1 MCGYHLSKSNCKK
14 CCCRRFGLVSKCCKE
29 RYIMQFDIY
38 ELLNSN
44 ERESLNEIV
53 LEACSRNGYD
63 PNEIDYDIQGTIIT
77 IM

>member
-1 MCGYHLSKSNCKK
+1 MAG
-14 CCCRRFGLVSKCCKE
+14 VT
-29 RYIMQFDIY
+29 MQFDIY

-63 PNEIDYDIQGTIIT
+63 PNEIDYDIQGTIVT

>member
-1 MCGYHLSKSNCKK
+1 
-14 CCCRRFGLVSKCCKE
+14 
-29 RYIMQFDIY
+29 MQFDIY

-53 LEACSRNGYD
+53 LAACSRNGYD
-63 PNEIDYDIQGTIIT
+63 PNDIDYDIQGTIVT